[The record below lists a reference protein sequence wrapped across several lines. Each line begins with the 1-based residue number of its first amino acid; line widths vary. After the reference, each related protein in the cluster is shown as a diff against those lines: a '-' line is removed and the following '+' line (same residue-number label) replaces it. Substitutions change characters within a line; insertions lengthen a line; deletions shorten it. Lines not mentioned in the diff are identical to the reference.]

1 MQLLLTSKKLQ
12 RGNLSM
18 VYFKLEN
25 KLFLVNNPSN
35 DPFCRHFCLRREQE
49 RASKLEVNIGAK
61 QIFFFFSSA
70 VKVKQQLF
78 VVKLSFQH
86 PSVYSFDDKLKSPHS
101 ESLFEMRPQ
110 AVLRTLFDPP
120 RPLLF
125 SLHTLSTNQQFE
137 RILLNNFSKQLN

>member
-120 RPLLF
+120 LLCF
-125 SLHTLSTNQQFE
+125 SPFTLYQQISNLNEFLSTF
-137 RILLNNFSKQLN
+137 FSKQLN